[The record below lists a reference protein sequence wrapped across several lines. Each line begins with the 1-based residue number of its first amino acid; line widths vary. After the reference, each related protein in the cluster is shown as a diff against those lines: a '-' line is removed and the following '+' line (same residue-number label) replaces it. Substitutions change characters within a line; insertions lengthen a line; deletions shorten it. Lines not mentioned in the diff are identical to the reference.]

1 MLVIFFLEKPK
12 LMDNQINIHVLC
24 PCGLHLIVY
33 FMDHY
38 ISFMMY
44 GQNVILNEFL
54 NERWSI
60 ARSLNNIKLFF
71 FFWFESLC

>member
-1 MLVIFFLEKPK
+1 MLYFFFEKPK
-12 LMDNQINIHVLC
+12 LTDNQINIPVLC
-24 PCGLHLIVY
+24 PCGLHLVVY

-38 ISFMMY
+38 ISFMMH
-44 GQNVILNEFL
+44 GENVILHEFL